1 MSSNISEKRKAC
13 KLQAPFTPN
22 GTGSVLLE
30 AKKFLEEYA
39 AKKNWSISLLVQ
51 LIVSQWIE
59 DHKDSSN
66 HE

>member
-1 MSSNISEKRKAC
+1 MKKNEYISFR
-13 KLQAPFTPN
+13 T
-22 GTGSVLLE
+22 TSE